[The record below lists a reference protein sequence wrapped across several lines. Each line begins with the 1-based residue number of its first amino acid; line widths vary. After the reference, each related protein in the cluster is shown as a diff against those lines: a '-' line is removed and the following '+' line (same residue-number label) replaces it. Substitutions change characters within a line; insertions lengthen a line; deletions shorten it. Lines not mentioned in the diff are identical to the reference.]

1 MNYTLDELKY
11 DYAIITGAPGSGKST
26 TIGFI
31 KEFVP
36 ETIELSIVDLPKLF
50 VKDYVNFE
58 YYDKDLVRKLI
69 YDLKTRLEEF
79 DNICTKAIIEDINY
93 YTSIGKFPVVNI
105 RTKNDIN
112 RVYETMKNEH
122 NKIGCLII
130 VRDKTAESKCLKD
143 PSTPDDLEACG
154 AEHYNLPIKT
164 FYILNDST
172 LIKLNEAVEKIVINL
187 TKNNMATIELL
198 DNENKRLEEL
208 EKKVD
213 SILKLIENKYKQG
226 E

>member
-1 MNYTLDELKY
+1 MNYTLNELKY

-31 KEFVP
+31 KELVP

-50 VKDYVNFE
+50 LEDYVDFQI
-58 YYDKDLVRKLI
+58 YDKDSVRKLI
-69 YDLKTRLEEF
+69 YDLKKRLEEF
-79 DNICTKAIIEDINY
+79 DNICTKAVIEDINY
-93 YTSIGKFPVVNI
+93 YTSTGKFPIVNI

-112 RVYETMKNEH
+112 RVYERVKNEY

-154 AEHYNLPIKT
+154 ADHYNLPIKT
-164 FYILNDST
+164 FYINNDST
-172 LIKLNEAVEKIVINL
+172 LIKLNEAVEETVVRL
-187 TKNNMATIELL
+187 TKNNVVTIESSN
-198 DNENKRLEEL
+198 NENKRLDEL

-213 SILKLIENKYKQG
+213 SILKLIESKYKQG

>member
-1 MNYTLDELKY
+1 MNYTLNELKY

-31 KEFVP
+31 KELVP

-50 VKDYVNFE
+50 LEDYVDFQI
-58 YYDKDLVRKLI
+58 YDKDSVRKLI
-69 YDLKTRLEEF
+69 YDLKKRLEEF
-79 DNICTKAIIEDINY
+79 DNICTKAVIEDINY
-93 YTSIGKFPVVNI
+93 YTSTGKFPVVNI

-112 RVYETMKNEH
+112 RVYERMKNEY

-154 AEHYNLPIKT
+154 ADHYNLPIKT
-164 FYILNDST
+164 FYINNDST
-172 LIKLNEAVEKIVINL
+172 LIKLNEAVEETVVRL
-187 TKNNMATIELL
+187 TKNNVATIESSN
-198 DNENKRLEEL
+198 NENKRLDEL

-213 SILKLIENKYKQG
+213 SILKLIESKYKQG

>member
-31 KEFVP
+31 KEFIPKTV
-36 ETIELSIVDLPKLF
+36 ELSIVDLPKLF
-50 VKDYVNFE
+50 VRDYVNFE

-93 YTSIGKFPVVNI
+93 YTSTGEFPVVNI

-112 RVYETMKNEH
+112 RVYERMKNEY

-130 VRDKTAESKCLKD
+130 VRDKTAEGKCLKD

-154 AEHYNLPIKT
+154 AENYNLPIKT

-172 LIKLNEAVEKIVINL
+172 LIQLNKAVEKFVINL
-187 TKNNMATIELL
+187 TKNNMATIESPN
-198 DNENKRLEEL
+198 NENKRLEEL